1 MPCGCGSVTPNPI
14 NCNKTATV
22 CKGNHVIID
31 IGINCTPVINTS
43 PLYGTV
49 VLHDVN
55 TKYYVYTHDGT
66 DNFVDSFSY
75 NCGSQV
81 CTVNLTINDS
91 IEENETL
98 ISLVASGDCEV
109 GEPTYTW
116 ELPACATLAS
126 GYTIHDE
133 EIQIIVNDY
142 DPNLSLEDQICE
154 IKVTICC
161 GNCNTCCKCKY
172 FYWQPPICTGNC
184 EQEVCACPYPC
195 TVLNPDTG
203 NCESSCESN
212 HTYCLQ
218 DMTTIYYGNYG
229 NCTSGQKRNKVG
241 IRTGSTSEIADRV
254 YYATKTGSVNE
265 GVNTSGQIQ
274 IGNFLEVTPLIS
286 SSFNFNVGSSAYSII
301 IKAVDDING
310 REITFEEM
318 NCHSSNSDNYIRGLD
333 GIYVMFEKDT
343 PCGVIRFVCRI
354 QYNQD
359 FTLNVTGVALNDTNI
374 QNLYKCKTCGQMCCG
389 GNTGDNINVTKTCTK
404 IDDSNYLINLYSNNS
419 GGNWILSS
427 FVNIQDNNGCAVVTD
442 YQIFDETI
450 GSIDIDG
457 QIIDIDGQMT
467 FNYISSSEISIK
479 ISTDGIP
486 APGGG
491 FVIGY
496 KVGDC
501 KKYYAFQILALE
513 NQTPSNHCLGTFVF
527 NDYLLEH
534 NLLSDNPFYFCN
546 TCIGTTTYC
555 ASCCENSNCQINA
568 TCSVQPVCDNGTC
581 KCILNGVEVE
591 PLPNGCCPECIS
603 DINCRPCVNGVLL
616 PLPTCSN
623 GFVLNPLTCEC
634 ECECSLG
641 RCINLLTGQCEDCP
655 TVECTSIPNQYTCN
669 GVAVDTTCEPCNNC
683 VSGNCVPVTCPPNYI
698 VNSAFN
704 PNLPISV
711 SNSCCI
717 VDPCHIVQSQCNLTT
732 ITEPDHDLRL
742 TVGYCDNNT
751 KKVTINYG
759 LDFEPTAVVANMTEI
774 VWEINNTSYIG
785 GNIILTGII
794 GGGGQAIDSVTS
806 TPVPGIYFANGSG
819 IIKNGALIIDT
830 SLTQNKHLIITC
842 TYRGRK
848 KWYRLDMNSNSNACT
863 LVECQD
869 FNCTI
874 PANTNSL
881 KLGGAFMC
889 RQVFRI
895 NDSSAEVIEWIIDG
909 VSYILNGG
917 IPVTPFNNYVVYYT
931 NKLIVI
937 NCQENPN
944 PCDCANE
951 STCVID
957 ISFVAMIGECEITSC
972 DTTTYPCTCCG
983 GNCCNESEI
992 KFNSTIDTNGYW
1004 YVSADIFSTNPNAN
1018 LPLFTDCQTLTSL
1031 SFPNEFDTTR
1041 CGNYPYLKDG
1051 LPVGIEDNSSPDLA
1065 LHPVY
1070 PNIQGNDNCGCACG
1084 FTFFDCEL
1092 HDFDGNTIV
1101 LKNLGENPKVC
1112 FQTDIVGNNCVDPN
1126 DRCCIGQCLELNTT
1140 STCNTPPY
1148 FVSGYFECNYC
1159 NFHGVLHDY
1168 NLVNNPPPLGVLNNP
1183 IVITDCAGNT
1193 VNANWVSYNGDP
1205 LFGQLHV
1212 VNFLLGFNQTPYDG
1226 DCNVDFQNH
1235 GIDISCGSITVSY
1248 TDDNGCQAEDFVI
1261 NKFCIEEDCDLS
1273 FILNPN
1279 CNENQLEVIISGGIS
1294 PYNYSYEYGIFN
1306 APYDNNGTSNSDTI
1320 VLPLED
1326 GEPFSIKITDSKGC
1340 QFEVV
1345 NRVILPC
1352 PVECEPPVLD
1362 VSFECIN
1369 NMLRFVTVGVI
1380 SSVGCGE
1387 TPVATVSISTSTLP
1401 APLVISGPI
1410 VIDEFGS
1417 GIGSIQVTTNIL
1429 VSTITSIT
1437 VSMACGNS
1445 GNTDCLTE
1453 LIFTDIVCESPNN
1466 KTCEVLPKSAVT
1478 AVIAFDS
1485 STQAI
1490 SNDYLPTQKQFA
1502 INLVNEIFYSNLSR
1516 VAFIDFSSKNDSFL
1530 NFQTNNTNLIN
1541 AINGTSVNNGNSDLR
1556 CPLFKAVEA
1565 LTNYSTTNQKFIY
1578 LITDV
1583 PAVGESQ
1590 SCASCQLI
1598 SNCTGFP
1605 TYSQSYILPN
1615 DITLVIIANN
1625 GNMTALNTFST
1636 FNNNEAIVYY
1646 ANQSFIADTN
1656 FANGVFKNS
1665 FINSNSTCIDI
1676 EDITYPVTCNCINAN
1691 INYDCVNGQCVE
1703 NVNGQ
1708 YVTLLD
1714 CQNNCVP
1721 VMGFDCGNCNEE
1733 IEGGIFSTAT
1743 ECQTECAN
1751 CTEPNFRSSLG
1762 LCYVATNEGYAY
1774 TSLNSS
1780 HTSLQVKFL
1789 VDITNPNYIGNEHE
1803 FDNMY
1808 LGYGACISSCTN
1820 YVQLGVGVLVG
1831 GYMEY
1836 TTTNLISLNSFESI
1850 YAIFSDSAGTI
1861 YSLSDGNYKFVLI
1874 EGACTNEVSVTV
1886 DCTTPLTLCE
1896 IPESPKS
1903 ETTLSSNRTGVCG
1916 TKLTGNN
1923 CVSTGCDVTFSKLGE
1938 FMSNESS
1945 CLLELKY
1952 YIQGSSDTLAPLPN
1966 QADCAGAINNTLSS
1980 IYAKNIIP
1988 SNFINLDSSVTEAQL
2003 INEINSVFLIWGNTL
2018 ERVLGKTI
2026 VFDRTLDKNEAD
2038 VYVSLCDF
2046 QLMADI
2052 VDYEEFDTLFGQYGL
2067 THYNSYGCYN
2077 AILVQREII
2086 SLKINSNFNWNPPYE
2101 WSIDTRPP
2109 LNRISL
2115 LWCLL
2120 HELAKSFGICDIQSG
2135 QQGIPNQLM
2144 NPSNIYTK
2152 RYYDIFDNMDL
2163 LNDTELIKC
2172 ILYKY
2177 GN

>member
-133 EIQIIVNDY
+133 EIQIIVNEY
-142 DPNLSLEDQICE
+142 DPNLPLEGQICE

-184 EQEVCACPYPC
+184 EEEVCTCPYPC
-195 TVLNPDTG
+195 TALNPDTG
-203 NCESSCESN
+203 NCESTCESN
-212 HTYCLQ
+212 HTYCIQ
-218 DMTTIYYGNYG
+218 DMATIYYGNYG

-301 IKAVDDING
+301 IKAVDDVNG
-310 REITFEEM
+310 RQITFEEM
-318 NCHSSNSDNYIRGLD
+318 NCHTSNLDNYIRGLD

-374 QNLYKCKTCGQMCCG
+374 KNLYKCKTCGQMCCG
-389 GNTGDNINVTKTCTK
+389 GSNSNSNDIIVEAVCTK
-404 IDDSNYLINLYSNNS
+404 IDQDNHILTLYSNQNN
-419 GGNWILSS
+419 GEWIHTELLSS
-427 FVNIQDNNGCAVVTD
+427 YYDTINQCINPQNIYVLNEN
-442 YQIFDETI
+442 FDFHVAQ
-450 GSIDIDG
+450 GFDLH
-457 QIIDIDGQMT
+457 
-467 FNYISSSEISIK
+467 YVSSSEMVIK
-479 ISTDGIP
+479 INTEIIRNQNPDTI
-486 APGGG
+486 
-491 FVIGY
+491 IGY
-496 KVGDC
+496 RVGNC
-501 KKYYAFQILALE
+501 IKYYAFQMIDLVAQ
-513 NQTPSNHCLGTFVF
+513 NPSNYCNGTIVF
-527 NDYLLEH
+527 NEFSIGLLI
-534 NLLSDNPFYFCN
+534 DGYFCPSCEN
-546 TCIGTTTYC
+546 TSTSYYC
-555 ASCCENSNCQINA
+555 ASCCDNSNCQVN
-568 TCSVQPVCDNGTC
+568 TNCLVQPVCDNGTC

-655 TVECTSIPNQYTCN
+655 TVECTSVPNQYTCN

-698 VNSAFN
+698 VNPAFN

-794 GGGGQAIDSVTS
+794 GGQAMDSVTS

-874 PANTNSL
+874 PVNTNSL

-951 STCVID
+951 STCVVD

-1112 FQTDIVGNNCVDPN
+1112 FQTDIVGNNCVNPN
-1126 DRCCIGQCLELNTT
+1126 DICCISKCIDLKST
-1140 STCNTPPY
+1140 SECSTPPY
-1148 FVSGYFECNYC
+1148 FFNTGFSCDRCQFYYKLFWDLYTPQS
-1159 NFHGVLHDY
+1159 NF
-1168 NLVNNPPPLGVLNNP
+1168 P
-1183 IVITDCAGNT
+1183 VIKDCAGN
-1193 VNANWVSYNGDP
+1193 NIPYEFFN
-1205 LFGQLHV
+1205 
-1212 VNFLLGFNQTPYDG
+1212 NFLMYAPSSESNPYNCTGNCEDCFESIGLDLSCDYITLSFTDSLG
-1226 DCNVDFQNH
+1226 CV
-1235 GIDISCGSITVSY
+1235 
-1248 TDDNGCQAEDFVI
+1248 AETTI
-1261 NKFCIEEDCDLS
+1261 YKFCPNEDC
-1273 FILNPN
+1273 FMTATLNPN
-1279 CNENQLEVIISGGIS
+1279 CAINELIVLIENGVA
-1294 PYNYSYEYGIFN
+1294 PYTYEYEYGIFH

-1326 GEPFSIKITDSKGC
+1326 GESFSIKITDSKGC

-1369 NMLRFVTVGVI
+1369 NMLRFVTVEVI

-1850 YAIFSDSAGTI
+1850 HAIFSDSAGTI

-2120 HELAKSFGICDIQSG
+2120 HELAKSFGICDISG
-2135 QQGIPNQLM
+2135 LYLTSNQLM